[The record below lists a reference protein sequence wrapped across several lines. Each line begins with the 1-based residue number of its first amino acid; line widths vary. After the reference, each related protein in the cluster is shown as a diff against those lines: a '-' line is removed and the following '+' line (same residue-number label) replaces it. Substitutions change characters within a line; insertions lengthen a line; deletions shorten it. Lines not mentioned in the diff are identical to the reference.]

1 MEILQMPIANVMLDA
16 NRKITLNARRQVI
29 LGPPGSR
36 CCCGGAACACGPA
49 FAVYRWQCD
58 PVQAVPVQGERR
70 FGAVVYE
77 IFELLQ
83 LQAHTVQVGRF
94 ADTSRDYTYAATEV
108 IFGVVRARVCI
119 GRDGVLVMPGSQ
131 GSYTRRVVAVYN
143 GEEQI
148 DEQHREWGPDDWGPP
163 WSVFDFFSGGNGG
176 TICNSIATVADSV
189 TLNGLGTTVGLDL
202 PPGPC
207 NVTSDFRD
215 SYDRSVCDVVDRGST
230 VFGGEAALQDGDQAG
245 TARAYHTYSGQAL
258 FSAPT
263 VTETVNEYAI
273 STHIASWGREL
284 RCPADPPLTGG
295 RLALL
300 AGRASGRSSVEGCV
314 GCGDGGA

>member
-1 MEILQMPIANVMLDA
+1 MPIANVMLDPS
-16 NRKITLNARRQVI
+16 RKITLNARRQVI

-83 LQAHTVQVGRF
+83 LQSNTVQVGRF

-119 GRDGVLVMPGSQ
+119 GRDGVLVMPGSAA
-131 GSYTRRVVAVYN
+131 SYNRRVVAVYN

-163 WSVFDFFSGGNGG
+163 WSVFDFFSGGPICSAIG
-176 TICNSIATVADSV
+176 TVGDSV
-189 TLNGLGTTVGLDL
+189 TNGGQGLTVGLQL

-207 NVTSDFRD
+207 RVTADTSD
-215 SYDRSVCDVVDRGST
+215 SYDRSAGDVVDRGST

-245 TARAYHTYSGQAL
+245 TARAYHTYSGQSVY
-258 FSAPT
+258 SAPAG
-263 VTETVNEYAI
+263 TETLNEYAI

-295 RLALL
+295 LL
-300 AGRASGRSSVEGCV
+300 RGRAGKAVGGLVAGQGGDDQGGCD